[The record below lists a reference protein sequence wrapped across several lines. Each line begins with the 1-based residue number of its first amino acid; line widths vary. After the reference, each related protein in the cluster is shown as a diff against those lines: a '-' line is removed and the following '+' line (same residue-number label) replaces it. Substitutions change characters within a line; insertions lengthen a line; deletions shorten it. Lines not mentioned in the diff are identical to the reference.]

1 MNKYILKKSNRKDKK
16 YMVLIDNKKIHFGQK
31 GFTDYTINK
40 KPEKKDLYISRHKKR
55 ENRNKSGIET
65 AGFWAKHILWN
76 KPTLRE
82 SISDTEKK
90 FNINIIKK

>member
-16 YMVLIDNKKIHFGQK
+16 YMVLIDNKKVHFGQK

-55 ENRNKSGIET
+55 ENWNKSGIET

>member
-16 YMVLIDNKKIHFGQK
+16 YMVLIDNKKVHFGQK
-31 GFTDYTINK
+31 GFTDFTINK
-40 KPEKKDLYISRHKKR
+40 NPEKKKLYISRHKKR
-55 ENRNKSGIET
+55 ENWNKSGIET

-82 SISDTEKK
+82 SISDTEKN

>member
-1 MNKYILKKSNRKDKK
+1 MNKYILKKSTRKDKK
-16 YMVLIDNKKIHFGQK
+16 YMVLIDNKKVHFGQK
-31 GFTDYTINK
+31 GFTDFTINK
-40 KPEKKDLYISRHKKR
+40 NPEKKKLYISRHKKR
-55 ENRNKSGIET
+55 ENWNKSGIET

-82 SISDTEKK
+82 SISDTEKN

>member
-55 ENRNKSGIET
+55 ENWNKSGIET